1 MVDDFWI
8 VYLKEC
14 IDGVEK
20 LMLIRKRG
28 VIFFDV
34 MEFLEEIIFLVLYL
48 SGSNICIGMFVYM
61 LDLYIRMNCV

>member
-34 MEFLEEIIFLVLYL
+34 MEFLEEIIFF
-48 SGSNICIGMFVYM
+48 GFIFEW
-61 LDLYIRMNCV
+61 